1 MEEEK
6 NIYLSKNNFEKV
18 NNNKKL
24 KGIMFE
30 TKTFEAA

>member
-6 NIYLSKNNFEKV
+6 NMYLSKNNFEKV

-30 TKTFEAA
+30 TKTFEVA